1 MKFTKNSIVLFIC
14 CFLLLGVVRKAEALS
29 FAEYAYQRARVGQVA
44 QITGYMQR
52 GYPID
57 AISSNGYTALCYA
70 TEAGDYGAY
79 RLLRRLG
86 ANAAHRCMQAVN
98 ADNATNFAQRYQP
111 EASAVAKKAAEE
123 KVNPMWQ
130 YAAVGGIVAGGAA
143 AVAWWANEDDNDNNN
158 VMTCPTGQEFVDGV
172 CVPIECPEG
181 SQLIGNECVMEGDC
195 PTGQRPVGGEC
206 VPIECPEGTVLQG
219 NACVSAGISID
230 NENDNDVFGIKSPD
244 EDVFNLYSTP
254 KYPDD
259 EATIT
264 IKNKGNGDVTG
275 IYGLG
280 NVFNSFMIKTDD
292 AEKVNP
298 LDSGVGN
305 IIINNTGS
313 GNVYGVF
320 SRIEDV
326 MHLKE
331 AYNAYSYNNGKAYGN
346 IDITHTGGGSSFG
359 IFGDVRA
366 YNARAEYGGSAYG
379 DITIHGDG
387 NIYGLSGYAATT
399 NAVSPFFGHE
409 VIGHINLFSE
419 GDGDVYGMMVSKD
432 DIEGVGQPD
441 TGETL
446 ASWFAFNAY
455 ASGGGDYV
463 EGLINIHNTGN
474 GNVYGMYGGEQLFNA
489 MSYGGKDEEGNPD
502 GTAKGT
508 INIVNLGDGD
518 VYGMYSPEGYEGLAE
533 EQQPIIS
540 NNSDNGA
547 ESIINLVNAG
557 DGVTTGMRGGQG
569 SYIENTGEI
578 NINALGNGA
587 VYGIYGD
594 DNAFLTNEGQINIY
608 SEKYIDEVT
617 QQEISPVENK
627 TASVYGMYAGA
638 GANIAG
644 VVANNNE
651 DRSGEIN
658 IDYLGNG
665 DVFGIYSGGDIYN
678 TQSVS
683 VWEWEPE
690 RDEAGNIKRNENGE
704 IIYKLDEEGNR
715 IPVHF
720 VPGKSSQYT
729 HIVNK
734 GDGDVYA
741 LLANGN
747 IYSALLESG
756 YDDLYGYAP
765 KGSAESRIDV
775 YNFGN
780 GNVFGLYSRGNG
792 SEVVNKGDDGAT
804 SVINLVNTGDGVT
817 TGMRGGQGSYIENTG
832 EININNLGDGT
843 AVGIYGGAGADIL
856 NAGTINIYR
865 GAFTDETDGT
875 VYQPDGATGGTA
887 YGIYAESGAT
897 VKNTGSITVTG
908 AENGTGIY
916 LEKGATLENSG
927 DVIFNGMTDSITEN
941 GAAVD
946 IYGDG
951 TQRADVNLADM
962 GGEVVL
968 SNGGRFFAN
977 TLSGN
982 MGVSADTVKGSFSD
996 EYVLSG
1002 SLQAENVNELNL
1014 ASKSAMFEAGS
1025 RENENGGFD
1034 VVLERKDFNDIID
1047 DKDVSGF
1054 LEENYKAENGGAIY
1068 DNLKSAGTL
1077 GELQQKAANTLGT
1090 DVLPN
1095 FRREDTQVYR
1105 SLSRQFNDNLF
1116 NRPDENYFGGY
1127 KYTDISTDAD
1137 GVYVGGDG
1145 EAHTAYGMLKNKA
1158 SNGLVY
1164 GAGFSATRLENDY
1177 DNGSS
1182 RKSNIFGLWLP
1193 LGYDFN
1199 NGLRWYSKLYAGY
1212 ADGSYDRVTDLGKYS
1227 SDYTQYQYGIGN
1239 EVRYSVNLGGGF
1251 KFEPLAEL
1259 NLLGIYQDGF
1269 DEGTAE
1275 GAIHSDSLNSLSLES
1290 GLGAYLTKE
1299 IEFSED
1305 SRLGL
1310 QIGGVYYV
1318 EFLDTGDK
1326 AEATL
1331 AGMESSYK
1339 IKNVSTGSRAAL
1351 SARVRYDYKDLSLYG
1366 NIEKE
1371 TGGNDALLIDAGV
1384 QYKF

>member
-1 MKFTKNSIVLFIC
+1 MKFTKSSIVLFIC

-57 AISSNGYTALCYA
+57 AVSSNGYTALCYA

-86 ANAAHRCMQAVN
+86 ANATHRCMQAVN

-111 EASAVAKKAAEE
+111 EASVVAKKTAEE

-143 AVAWWANEDDNDNNN
+143 AVAWWANEDDNDNK
-158 VMTCPTGQEFVDGV
+158 VMTCPTGQELVDGV

-305 IIINNTGS
+305 ITINNTGS

-399 NAVSPFFGHE
+399 NAVSPFFGQE

-518 VYGMYSPEGYEGLAE
+518 VYGMYSPEAYEGLAE

-547 ESIINLVNAG
+547 ESI
-557 DGVTTGMRGGQG
+557 
-569 SYIENTGEI
+569 
-578 NINALGNGA
+578 
-587 VYGIYGD
+587 
-594 DNAFLTNEGQINIY
+594 
-608 SEKYIDEVT
+608 
-617 QQEISPVENK
+617 
-627 TASVYGMYAGA
+627 
-638 GANIAG
+638 
-644 VVANNNE
+644 
-651 DRSGEIN
+651 
-658 IDYLGNG
+658 
-665 DVFGIYSGGDIYN
+665 
-678 TQSVS
+678 
-683 VWEWEPE
+683 
-690 RDEAGNIKRNENGE
+690 
-704 IIYKLDEEGNR
+704 
-715 IPVHF
+715 
-720 VPGKSSQYT
+720 
-729 HIVNK
+729 
-734 GDGDVYA
+734 
-741 LLANGN
+741 
-747 IYSALLESG
+747 
-756 YDDLYGYAP
+756 
-765 KGSAESRIDV
+765 
-775 YNFGN
+775 
-780 GNVFGLYSRGNG
+780 
-792 SEVVNKGDDGAT
+792 
-804 SVINLVNTGDGVT
+804 INLVNTGDGVT

-865 GAFTDETDGT
+865 EAFTDETDGT

-927 DVIFNGMTDSITEN
+927 DVIFNGTVDSITEN

-951 TQRADVNLADM
+951 TQRADVNLDDM

-982 MGVSADTVKGSFSD
+982 MGVSADMVKGSFSD

-1034 VVLERKDFNDIID
+1034 VLLERKDFNDIID

-1164 GAGFSATRLENDY
+1164 GAGFSATRLESDY

>member
-1 MKFTKNSIVLFIC
+1 MKFTKSSIVLFIC

-57 AISSNGYTALCYA
+57 AVSSNGYTALCYA

-111 EASAVAKKAAEE
+111 EASAVAKKTAEE

-143 AVAWWANEDDNDNNN
+143 AVAWWANEDDNDNK
-158 VMTCPTGQEFVDGV
+158 VMTCPTGQELVDGV

-181 SQLIGNECVMEGDC
+181 SQLIGYECVMEGDC

-230 NENDNDVFGIKSPD
+230 NENDNDIFGIKSPD

-331 AYNAYSYNNGKAYGN
+331 AYNAYSYNNGTAYGN

-379 DITIHGDG
+379 DITIRGDG

-489 MSYGGKDEEGNPD
+489 MSYGGKDAEGKPD

-508 INIVNLGDGD
+508 ISIVNLGDGD
-518 VYGMYSPEGYEGLAE
+518 VYGMYSPEAYEGLAE

-547 ESIINLVNAG
+547 ESI
-557 DGVTTGMRGGQG
+557 
-569 SYIENTGEI
+569 
-578 NINALGNGA
+578 
-587 VYGIYGD
+587 
-594 DNAFLTNEGQINIY
+594 
-608 SEKYIDEVT
+608 
-617 QQEISPVENK
+617 
-627 TASVYGMYAGA
+627 
-638 GANIAG
+638 
-644 VVANNNE
+644 
-651 DRSGEIN
+651 
-658 IDYLGNG
+658 
-665 DVFGIYSGGDIYN
+665 
-678 TQSVS
+678 
-683 VWEWEPE
+683 
-690 RDEAGNIKRNENGE
+690 
-704 IIYKLDEEGNR
+704 
-715 IPVHF
+715 
-720 VPGKSSQYT
+720 
-729 HIVNK
+729 
-734 GDGDVYA
+734 
-741 LLANGN
+741 
-747 IYSALLESG
+747 
-756 YDDLYGYAP
+756 
-765 KGSAESRIDV
+765 
-775 YNFGN
+775 
-780 GNVFGLYSRGNG
+780 
-792 SEVVNKGDDGAT
+792 
-804 SVINLVNTGDGVT
+804 INLVNTGDGVT

-865 GAFTDETDGT
+865 EAFTDETDGT
-875 VYQPDGATGGTA
+875 VYQPDGTTGGTA

-927 DVIFNGMTDSITEN
+927 DVIFNGTADSITEN

-951 TQRADVNLADM
+951 NGTQRADVNLDDM

-968 SNGGRFFAN
+968 SSGGRFFAD

-1068 DNLKSAGTL
+1068 DNLKSAGTP

-1095 FRREDTQVYR
+1095 FRREDTLVYR

-1239 EVRYSVNLGGGF
+1239 GVRYSVNLGGGF

-1318 EFLDTGDK
+1318 EFLDMGDK

>member
-1 MKFTKNSIVLFIC
+1 MKFTKNSIILFIC
-14 CFLLLGVVRKAEALS
+14 CFLLLGVVRRAEALS
-29 FAEYAYQRARVGQVA
+29 FAEYAYQRARVGQAA

-57 AISSNGYTALCYA
+57 AVSSNGYTALCYA

-111 EASAVAKKAAEE
+111 EASAVAKKTAEE

-143 AVAWWANEDDNDNNN
+143 AVAWWANEDDNDSK
-158 VMTCPTGQEFVDGV
+158 VMTCPTGQESVDGV

-331 AYNAYSYNNGKAYGN
+331 AYNAYSYNNGTAYGN

-379 DITIHGDG
+379 DITIRGDG

-489 MSYGGKDEEGNPD
+489 MSYGGRDAEGKPD

-518 VYGMYSPEGYEGLAE
+518 VYGMYSPEAYEGLAE

-578 NINALGNGA
+578 NINNLGN
-587 VYGIYGD
+587 
-594 DNAFLTNEGQINIY
+594 
-608 SEKYIDEVT
+608 
-617 QQEISPVENK
+617 
-627 TASVYGMYAGA
+627 
-638 GANIAG
+638 
-644 VVANNNE
+644 
-651 DRSGEIN
+651 
-658 IDYLGNG
+658 
-665 DVFGIYSGGDIYN
+665 
-678 TQSVS
+678 
-683 VWEWEPE
+683 
-690 RDEAGNIKRNENGE
+690 
-704 IIYKLDEEGNR
+704 
-715 IPVHF
+715 
-720 VPGKSSQYT
+720 
-729 HIVNK
+729 
-734 GDGDVYA
+734 
-741 LLANGN
+741 
-747 IYSALLESG
+747 
-756 YDDLYGYAP
+756 
-765 KGSAESRIDV
+765 
-775 YNFGN
+775 
-780 GNVFGLYSRGNG
+780 
-792 SEVVNKGDDGAT
+792 
-804 SVINLVNTGDGVT
+804 
-817 TGMRGGQGSYIENTG
+817 
-832 EININNLGDGT
+832 GT

-865 GAFTDETDGT
+865 EAFTDETDGT

-897 VKNTGSITVTG
+897 VKNTGSITVTE

-916 LEKGATLENSG
+916 LEKGAMLENSG
-927 DVIFNGMTDSITEN
+927 DVIFNGTANSITEN

-951 TQRADVNLADM
+951 NGTQRADVNLDDM

-968 SNGGRFFAN
+968 SSGGRFFAD

-1090 DVLPN
+1090 DILPN
-1095 FRREDTQVYR
+1095 FRREDTLVYR

-1164 GAGFSATRLENDY
+1164 GAGFSATRLGSDY